1 MLDVGLMAVFVIG
14 LTVLT
19 EQWDEQSGNA
29 FE

>member
-1 MLDVGLMAVFVIG
+1 MLDVGLRVFFVIG
-14 LTVLT
+14 LMVLT